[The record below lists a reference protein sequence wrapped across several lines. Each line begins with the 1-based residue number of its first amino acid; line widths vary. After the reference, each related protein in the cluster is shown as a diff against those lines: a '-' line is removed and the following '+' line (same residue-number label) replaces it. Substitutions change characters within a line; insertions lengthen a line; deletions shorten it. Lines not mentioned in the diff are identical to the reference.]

1 LTHKKPF
8 AKLDPSNKKSF
19 PILSVPARKRMPMK
33 PMWKSTLASLLLAG
47 ILSAC
52 SLIPLSEEGEVI
64 PQAEPVLNW
73 LKAAKNS
80 DPDLLKNVFSERM
93 VKTFKTNDKSWPEL
107 LNIYQKVFK
116 DKFGEYDLNDFS
128 FIFEGGS
135 KKGNV
140 IIFKET
146 GSSGLPVYVIKEK
159 KQWKVNER

>member
-1 LTHKKPF
+1 
-8 AKLDPSNKKSF
+8 
-19 PILSVPARKRMPMK
+19 MK
-33 PMWKSTLASLLLAG
+33 PMCKSTLASLLLAG

-93 VKTFKTNDKSWPEL
+93 IKTFKTNEKNWPEL

-128 FIFEGGS
+128 FTFEGGS

-140 IIFKET
+140 IIFKGA